1 MPRSRLKSTYVCDEC
16 GNETPKWEG
25 RCPACSEWNTLSEVS
40 VDRRAPAARSD
51 RQPAPALELSQVSA
65 ADLPRIELSLGEVN
79 RVLGGGVVPGSL
91 VLLSGEPGIGKS
103 TLLLQL
109 AADVSATRGHTLY
122 VSGEE
127 SAPQVKMR
135 ADRLGIDGRGL
146 FILPETNLSAVLAQL
161 DAHRPALLVV
171 DSIQTLHDDGLTAAP
186 GSVAQIR
193 ECAQRLMEWVKA
205 TGTPAFMS
213 GHVTKEG
220 DVAGPRLLEHLVD
233 VVLYMEGDANGVWRL
248 LRSTKNRFG
257 STDEICVFDMA
268 TEGLKEV
275 RDPSRTFLAGRND
288 GAVGSVIV
296 ATMKGS
302 RPLLVEVQALTM
314 TSMLA
319 QPRRVVTGIDFNRL
333 LLVCAVLS
341 RRAGMALAGQDIV
354 VNVAGG
360 VRLNEPAADLGVA
373 LAIASSLK
381 NQPIAPGIAA
391 VGELGLT
398 GEVRAVSQIE
408 RRAQEVA
415 RLGLGP
421 VIAPAGP
428 KGEVGRTGPGNGS
441 AGRRVR
447 TLAEALQMALPDRP
461 REPTRSQPARALLGD
476 QR

>member
-1 MPRSRLKSTYVCDEC
+1 MPRSRLKSIFVCDNC

-25 RCPACSEWNTLSEVS
+25 RCPACSEWNTLAEVTLTQ
-40 VDRRAPAARSD
+40 RAAVAGPSL
-51 RQPAPALELSQVSA
+51 QPAPARELSEVSTT
-65 ADLPRIELSLGEVN
+65 DLPRIELSLGEVS
-79 RVLGGGVVPGSL
+79 RVLGGGIVPGSL
-91 VLLSGEPGIGKS
+91 ALLSGEPGIGKS

-109 AADVSATRGHTLY
+109 AADVSASRGHTLY

-135 ADRLGIDGRGL
+135 ADRLGIDGRDL
-146 FILPETNLSAVLAQL
+146 FLLPETNVSAVIAQL
-161 DAHRPALLVV
+161 DAHKPAMLVV
-171 DSIQTLHDDGLTAAP
+171 DSIQTLHDDDLTAAP

-205 TGTPAFMS
+205 TGTPAFLS

-233 VVLYMEGDANGVWRL
+233 VVLYMEGDSNGVWRL

-257 STDEICVFDMA
+257 STNEICVFDMA
-268 TEGLKEV
+268 AEGLKEV

-319 QPRRVVTGIDFNRL
+319 QPRRVATGIDFNRL

-360 VRLNEPAADLGVA
+360 VRLAEPAADLGVA
-373 LAIASSLK
+373 LALASSLK
-381 NQPIAPGIAA
+381 NQPIVSGIAA

-398 GEVRAVSQIE
+398 GEVRAVAQLE

-421 VIAPAGP
+421 FIAPAGP
-428 KGEVGRTGPGNGS
+428 DEDADLASP
-441 AGRRVR
+441 AAHRVR
-447 TLAEALQMALPDRP
+447 TLAEALRLALPPQP
-461 REPTRSQPARALLGD
+461 RGPVSSQPVGAGLGG
-476 QR
+476 RR

>member
-1 MPRSRLKSTYVCDEC
+1 MPRSRLKSTFVCDNC
-16 GNETPKWEG
+16 GSETPKWEG
-25 RCPACSEWNTLSEVS
+25 RCPACSEWNTLAEVR
-40 VDRRAPAARSD
+40 VTQGAPVARSD
-51 RQPAPALELSQVSA
+51 HQPVPALELSQVSTT
-65 ADLPRIELSLGEVN
+65 DLPRIELSLGEIN
-79 RVLGGGVVPGSL
+79 NVLGGGVVPGSL
-91 VLLSGEPGIGKS
+91 ALLSGEPGIGKS

-109 AADVSATRGHTLY
+109 AADVSASRGSTLY

-127 SAPQVKMR
+127 SAPQLKMR

-146 FILPETNLSAVLAQL
+146 FLLPETNLSSVLAQL
-161 DAHRPALLVV
+161 DSHRPAMLVV

-193 ECAQRLMEWVKA
+193 ECAQRLMAWVKT
-205 TGTPAFMS
+205 TGTPAFLS

-220 DVAGPRLLEHLVD
+220 DVAGPRLLEHMVD
-233 VVLYMEGDANGVWRL
+233 VVLYMEGDSRGVWRL

-257 STDEICVFDMA
+257 STNEICVFDMA
-268 TEGLKEV
+268 AEGLKEV
-275 RDPSRTFLAGRND
+275 RDPSRTFLTGRNE

-314 TSMLA
+314 SSLLP
-319 QPRRVVTGIDFNRL
+319 QPRRVATGIDFNRL
-333 LLVCAVLS
+333 LLVCAVLGS
-341 RRAGMALAGQDIV
+341 RAGVALAGQDIV

-360 VRLNEPAADLGVA
+360 VRLGEPAADLGVA

-398 GEVRAVSQIE
+398 GEVRAVSQLE
-408 RRAQEVA
+408 RRTQEVS

-421 VIAPAGP
+421 FIAPAGP
-428 KGEVGRTGPGNGS
+428 DEAGNTGGS
-441 AGRRVR
+441 ASHSVR
-447 TLAEALQMALPDRP
+447 TLVEALRIALPDGVP
-461 REPTRSQPARALLGD
+461 EPARQRPARTLLGG
-476 QR
+476 RR

>member
-1 MPRSRLKSTYVCDEC
+1 MPRARLKSAFVCDSC

-25 RCPACSEWNTLSEVS
+25 RCPACSEWNTLFEVA
-40 VDRRAPAARSD
+40 VADRVAAVRADITSTPAR
-51 RQPAPALELSQVSA
+51 ELSQVSTRE
-65 ADLPRIELSLGEVN
+65 LPRIELSLDEFN

-91 VLLSGEPGIGKS
+91 ALLYGEPGIGKS

-109 AADVSATRGHTLY
+109 AADVSASHGQTLY

-146 FILPETNLSAVLAQL
+146 FLLPETNLSAVLARL
-161 DAHRPALLVV
+161 DAHRPALVVV
-171 DSIQTLHDDGLTAAP
+171 DSIQTLHDDSLTAAP

-205 TGTPAFMS
+205 TGTPAFLS

-233 VVLYMEGDANGVWRL
+233 VVLYMEGDANGAWRL

-257 STDEICVFDMA
+257 STNEICVFDMA
-268 TEGLKEV
+268 AEGLKEV
-275 RDPSRTFLAGRND
+275 RDPSRTFLAGRTD
-288 GAVGSVIV
+288 GAIGSVIV

-302 RPLLVEVQALTM
+302 RPMLVEVQALTM
-314 TSMLA
+314 PSMLP
-319 QPRRVVTGIDFNRL
+319 QPRRVATGIDFNRL
-333 LLVCAVLS
+333 LLVCAVMS
-341 RRAGMALAGQDIV
+341 RHAGVALAGQDIV

-360 VRLNEPAADLGVA
+360 VRLSEPAGDLGVA

-381 NQPIAPGIAA
+381 NQPIAPGIAV

-398 GEVRAVSQIE
+398 GEVRAVSQLE

-421 VIAPAGP
+421 CI
-428 KGEVGRTGPGNGS
+428 GPGGPDDDERPRAPGGPAVS
-441 AGRRVR
+441 QVR
-447 TLAEALQMALPDRP
+447 TLAEALRLALPPQERAQVRP
-461 REPTRSQPARALLGD
+461 QPAGAGFGS